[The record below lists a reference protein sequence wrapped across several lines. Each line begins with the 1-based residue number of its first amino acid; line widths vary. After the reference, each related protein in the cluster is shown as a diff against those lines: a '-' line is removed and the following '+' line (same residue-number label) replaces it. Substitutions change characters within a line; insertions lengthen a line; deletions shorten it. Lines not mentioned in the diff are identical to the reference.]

1 MDRERLKR
9 DVERIEKH
17 RKEKAEVAKSEREI
31 FAALKG
37 DGFNC
42 KVVREILKRRAMD
55 DSAGWDA
62 EVATYEA
69 AVQSLE
75 LAAERVREGATYE
88 QAATEH
94 NVRKADLHH
103 FVQATAVPETQIPE
117 HDTET
122 GEITE
127 TADRKPPGDSSE
139 RDGEGSSSGAAVA
152 SNAAPQEAALPKAV
166 ARPPQP
172 APEGGV
178 GTGTITPGRALDA
191 AESERPAPAPE
202 SCGAASG
209 QQSGAEEAKSRLTP
223 SQNTQPDVAT
233 GPQDPIDLTPPPFLR
248 RKVAA

>member
-17 RKEKAEVAKSEREI
+17 RQEKAAVAKSEREI

-103 FVQATAVPETQIPE
+103 FVQATAVPETEITE
-117 HDTET
+117 HDPET

-139 RDGEGSSSGAAVA
+139 RDGEGSSSGEAVA
-152 SNAAPQEAALPKAV
+152 TFAAPETCVDGESVHLQAADSIVP
-166 ARPPQP
+166 RRTNPQTEGASTP
-172 APEGGV
+172 SVTPVPEEGE
-178 GTGTITPGRALDA
+178 GTGTIEPGRARVA
-191 AESERPAPAPE
+191 AESERPAPAPI
-202 SCGAASG
+202 
-209 QQSGAEEAKSRLTP
+209 AE
-223 SQNTQPDVAT
+223 
-233 GPQDPIDLTPPPFLR
+233 PIDWDAINATRPRELDR